1 MQVRD
6 IGRDA
11 KCVGAKNHSSYGRW
25 KGSSFQDM
33 CPKKHHHRQE
43 QQPKQSRRQEAAEH
57 EDGGKA
63 RSDSKG
69 SKPRKE
75 VQSQMTDNSEPPNW
89 ILGQ

>member
-33 CPKKHHHRQE
+33 APRNTTVGKSRV
-43 QQPKQSRRQEAAEH
+43 KQSRRQEAAEH

-63 RSDSKG
+63 RSDSKDPSPG
-69 SKPRKE
+69 KSSK
-75 VQSQMTDNSEPPNW
+75 SDD
-89 ILGQ
+89 